1 MSCIFKKNN
10 GGKKM
15 EIVRVDILLVALGC
29 LATLMI
35 SSFVLR
41 GVKLRMIPTV
51 EASLEAIRVAT
62 EKGSPLLFDTGWTGT
77 TFSGNAVGLTT
88 LSFVPATLELLKRLS
103 AEAGRLDVRILTASR
118 NPVYSLMSRDFM
130 EQGYAMS
137 GHPEKFNPEDIN
149 FYPDNTSLIIS
160 VSEQILRNN
169 IGAAVMIGGHSQS
182 SNIVIYEA
190 LATTGAML
198 VAGEIWPNDNSMAA
212 LCADYLSFAEE
223 NIAIQAYLTDDPVPK
238 AILAGEDIIKGFL
251 IGTVI
256 IGGLL
261 YAVGVL

>member
-1 MSCIFKKNN
+1 
-10 GGKKM
+10 
-15 EIVRVDILLVALGC
+15 
-29 LATLMI
+29 
-35 SSFVLR
+35 
-41 GVKLRMIPTV
+41 
-51 EASLEAIRVAT
+51 
-62 EKGSPLLFDTGWTGT
+62 
-77 TFSGNAVGLTT
+77 
-88 LSFVPATLELLKRLS
+88 
-103 AEAGRLDVRILTASR
+103 
-118 NPVYSLMSRDFM
+118 
-130 EQGYAMS
+130 
-137 GHPEKFNPEDIN
+137 
-149 FYPDNTSLIIS
+149 
-160 VSEQILRNN
+160 
-169 IGAAVMIGGHSQS
+169 MIGGHSQS